1 MVRYSGGNFI
11 PPGNCRRW
19 RRRSPAYSVVR
30 RDSASVSSEERAFG
44 SGVANQLTLRPIGCA
59 LGCADIRFD
68 LTIQSRRRRVRLYKC
83 DRETS
88 SSSVFKLYIIY
99 DAGSVL
105 LVKKKELGTRSLR
118 L

>member
-1 MVRYSGGNFI
+1 
-11 PPGNCRRW
+11 
-19 RRRSPAYSVVR
+19 
-30 RDSASVSSEERAFG
+30 
-44 SGVANQLTLRPIGCA
+44 VANQLTLRPTGCA

-68 LTIQSRRRRVRLYKC
+68 LTIQSRRRAFGYINVTGKRR
-83 DRETS
+83 

-105 LVKKKELGTRSLR
+105 LVKKKEPGTRSLR